1 MLLRN
6 KLCKQSLQRTC
17 LALLSDFATTLILQG
32 SLIEMSRPKQGIS
45 MYGDVL
51 LEYDMKIKKEEQ
63 DDIQLIDGVSD
74 FDKLIMSPC
83 NPFLSRID
91 GVGGAVDITLTL
103 FYGAVEAT
111 IQVDMAQV
119 NGSGFHL
126 LLHSFVSG
134 LENEIQLFHGDA
146 GQLTGRRF
154 VVSTVLGTWMHLKFK
169 FGHERR
175 SPTDEFECSSSF
187 KAKKHGCASQQIK
200 LGEDYITVNVTWSTF

>member
-1 MLLRN
+1 
-6 KLCKQSLQRTC
+6 
-17 LALLSDFATTLILQG
+17 
-32 SLIEMSRPKQGIS
+32 

-146 GQLTGRRF
+146 GQLPGRF
-154 VVSTVLGTWMHLKFK
+154 VVSTVLGTWMHLK
-169 FGHERR
+169 
-175 SPTDEFECSSSF
+175 
-187 KAKKHGCASQQIK
+187 
-200 LGEDYITVNVTWSTF
+200 L